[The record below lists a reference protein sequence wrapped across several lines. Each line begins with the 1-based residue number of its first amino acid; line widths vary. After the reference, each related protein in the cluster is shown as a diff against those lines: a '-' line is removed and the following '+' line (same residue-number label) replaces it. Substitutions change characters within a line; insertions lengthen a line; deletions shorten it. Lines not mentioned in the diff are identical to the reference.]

1 MSSSV
6 VVSIRLN
13 GKERILEKGRTVA
26 SLLEDLGQD
35 SRLVAVECN
44 GRILRRDEFGSYRLH
59 DGDRLEIVRFVQG
72 G

>member
-1 MSSSV
+1 MSSFAGV
-6 VVSIRLN
+6 PIRVN
-13 GKERILEKGRTVA
+13 GKERILEEGRTVA

-44 GRILRRDEFGSYRLH
+44 GRILRREEFGSHRLYE
-59 DGDRLEIVRFVQG
+59 GDRLEIVRFVQG